1 MSQLR
6 LSSDGSALVD
16 IDCHWRDIAVEPP
29 PTGVKLLLINR
40 NLGTATIGY
49 YEKENNQFTH
59 CAGLPVFKD

>member
-16 IDCHWRDIAVEPP
+16 LDCLWQDLETKPP
-29 PTGVKLLLINR
+29 PTGVKLLLINK

-59 CAGLPVFKD
+59 YAGLPVFPD